1 MDGEIGSAVSGGL
14 LSSEGVTFV
23 SRLAFAAA
31 LILVTAIVQA
41 LVGPNKR
48 RRFYMGIGALGGM
61 AVGIAIAS
69 FMSRRTPTEIS
80 VIFGCLGILA
90 GWGVAWRFARHLP
103 REAH

>member
-48 RRFYMGIGALGGM
+48 RRVYMGIGALGGM

-69 FMSRRTPTEIS
+69 FMSRAITNDAS
-80 VIFGCLGILA
+80 VIFACLGIFA
-90 GWGVAWRFARHLP
+90 GWGAAWRFARHLP